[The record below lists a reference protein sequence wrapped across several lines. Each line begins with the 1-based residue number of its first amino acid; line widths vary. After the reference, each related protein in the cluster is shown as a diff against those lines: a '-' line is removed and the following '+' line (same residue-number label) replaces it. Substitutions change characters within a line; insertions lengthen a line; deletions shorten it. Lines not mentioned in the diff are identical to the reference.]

1 LNPRPKSL
9 ATRSLHACPIHFA
22 SGLTAL
28 GNFAG
33 TAQSGQETLPASPID
48 LAAAPRTERRQA
60 SPLNDASIRVRGH
73 ARGDG
78 LR

>member
-48 LAAAPRTERRQA
+48 LAAVPRTERQTAIPLSDAWPWERGLSQA
-60 SPLNDASIRVRGH
+60 
-73 ARGDG
+73 DG